1 MKENTS
7 IRMNKILII
16 LSAITLAFVGIGAAR
31 LLDMGSVSTSDEI
44 QNIVISIIC
53 YGLTISSA
61 VLLIINSLKNKVGL
75 NENKLPIILYLLSQA
90 ISGFNQFYQ
99 NSSFTTLIPF
109 AIVIVT
115 IVFYVL
121 AIKNKKFN
129 MCLLVFLSILAA
141 LAFANMW
148 SSATSLGDVT
158 ITLAL
163 ASIICLGKEEKTEW
177 KKIVILDL

>member
-61 VLLIINSLKNKVGL
+61 VLLIINSIKNKLGL
-75 NENKLPIILYLLSQA
+75 NENKLPIFLYLLSQA

-99 NSSFTTLIPF
+99 NRAFITLIPF

-115 IVFYVL
+115 IIFYVL
-121 AIKNKKFN
+121 AIKNKKYN

-141 LAFANMW
+141 LAFAGMW
-148 SSATSLGDVT
+148 SSAISLGDVT

-163 ASIICLGKEEKTEW
+163 ASIICLGKEEKTE
-177 KKIVILDL
+177 